1 MEKLFTTFQDQSE
14 VGFTGKVNLLRPVS
28 KQYLGMAVFNLGE
41 LISLQYKGL
50 NGLKAFY
57 KVFIDLSDGDELDG
71 IVEPEVVDGISR
83 DIHYPLSK
91 LREKL
96 DTVITEYQ
104 ASKSQRPPDHVKLL
118 ISAEFFDKKE
128 DVSGEEFDLL
138 CTISDFSKV
147 SDIYFH
153 SKLLEYEITYALVSL
168 RKKGGLVVVK

>member
-1 MEKLFTTFQDQSE
+1 MDKLFNILEEQAS

-28 KQYLGMAVFNLGE
+28 KQYLGMAVFDMGE
-41 LISLQYKGL
+41 LVSIQYRKL

-57 KVFIDLSDGDELDG
+57 KVFIDLSDGEELDG
-71 IVEPEVVDGISR
+71 VVEPEIIDDISR

-96 DTVITEYQ
+96 DTVIREYQ
-104 ASKSQRPPDHVKLL
+104 ASKSQRPPDGVKLL
-118 ISAEFFDKKE
+118 INADFFSKD
-128 DVSGEEFDLL
+128 DAVSGEEFELL
-138 CTISDFSKV
+138 CTITDYSKV

-168 RKKGGLVVVK
+168 RKKGALVVVK